1 MPTEGVVD
9 SLTTIHRSLRPGGVL
24 LDVHPEPRPNP
35 IEVRTSVGSTSMGS
49 LYYSSGF
56 VQTIS
61 AASEAL
67 ASLCREGAFLNE
79 QKVEFEVL
87 IHLDS
92 VADWQTYLATEAQY
106 YVLPDQAL
114 IESIHRLLDR
124 EGREIILRYFMEAT
138 RYRRLD

>member
-1 MPTEGVVD
+1 M
-9 SLTTIHRSLRPGGVL
+9 
-24 LDVHPEPRPNP
+24 
-35 IEVRTSVGSTSMGS
+35 GSTSMGS